1 MSAIAGIFHLNHDP
15 VNKEHSS
22 RMMKKLHKFPADDIR
37 TWSNHSI
44 FLGCHAQ
51 WITPESI
58 GEILPY
64 FDSERKI
71 GITADVILDNREEL
85 CNRLFVKKED
95 RNLPDSQLILLSY
108 LKWKDDCTKYLIGD
122 YAFMIW
128 DEKEQKLFG
137 ARDPSGYRTLYY
149 YHDFSRFIFCT
160 TIEPLLSLPGVE
172 KELNE
177 EWVAEFLAISG
188 TTDTVDASTTPYQRI
203 FQLPPFHS
211 ISVKKDS
218 VTIKKYGSYIPEKK
232 LKLRDNE
239 EYVEAFQEVFQ
250 KAVNSRLRTFRNVG
264 AQLSGGLDSGS
275 VVGCAGKLL
284 RKENKILHTFSYI
297 PPADFIDYTPT
308 YLIADESPLIKK
320 TVQYVGGISDHYFDF
335 EGKSSY
341 SEIDE
346 ILDIMEMPY
355 KFLENSFWLKGMFE
369 KAREKDIGILLN
381 GDRGNFTISWGSA
394 IHYYELL
401 LKRFK
406 LYRFYTE
413 LGQYCKN
420 AGGNRKK
427 LFSYLIKKKFLF
439 LGDTINQNEKAQA
452 FQLINKEFAEYE
464 GIYRKLREFG
474 ISKNGWFETPDLFE
488 QRKLLYDTIHPWNS
502 GNTLNSKLSLKH
514 SLWKRDP
521 TNDIRVVRFC
531 LSLPEDQYVQ
541 NGFDRALI
549 RRATKGIL
557 PDEIRLNQSLRG
569 VQAADWMHRIKPNR
583 DSIIEEANELMKN
596 KRIMSYLNNEVSML
610 INEFTQEKNSTQ
622 DYKMTDLSLI
632 IRCII
637 LYRFV
642 IRVFERG

>member
-1 MSAIAGIFHLNHDP
+1 MSAIAGIFHSNQEP

-22 RMMKKLHKFPADDIR
+22 KMMKMLHEFPADDIR

-64 FDSERKI
+64 FDSEKKV

-85 CNRLFVKKED
+85 CNRLLVKKED
-95 RNLPDSQLILLSY
+95 RNSIPDSQLILLSY

-149 YHDFSRFIFCT
+149 YRDHSRFIFCT
-160 TIEPLLSLPGVE
+160 TIDPILSLPNIE
-172 KELNE
+172 KKLNE
-177 EWVAEFLAISG
+177 EWLAEFLAISG
-188 TTDTVDASTTPYQRI
+188 TTDTVDASTTPYQRV

-211 ISVKKDS
+211 ISVYKES
-218 VTIKKYGSYIPEKK
+218 VTTRKYGSFIPEKR
-232 LKLRDNE
+232 LKLRSNE
-239 EYVEAFQEVFQ
+239 EYVEAFQDVFQ
-250 KAVNSRLRTFRNVG
+250 KAVNSKLRTFRNVG

-275 VVGCAGKLL
+275 VVGYAVKQL
-284 RKENKILHTFSYI
+284 RKKNKKLHTFSYI
-297 PPADFIDYTPT
+297 PPSDFIDYTPT

-320 TVQYVGGISDHYFDF
+320 TVQYVGGISDYYFDF

-346 ILDIMEMPY
+346 ILDVMEMPY

-394 IHYYELL
+394 INYYGLL

-406 LYRFYTE
+406 LFRLYTE
-413 LGQYCKN
+413 LEQYCKN
-420 AGGNRKK
+420 VGGNRKE
-427 LFSYLIKKKFLF
+427 LFSYLVKKQFPFVEKRR
-439 LGDTINQNEKAQA
+439 NQNEQA
-452 FQLINKEFAEYE
+452 HSFQLINKGFAEHT
-464 GIYRKLREFG
+464 GVYRKLSKYG
-474 ISKNGWFETPDLFE
+474 ISRNGWFETSGLFE
-488 QRKLLYDTIHPWNS
+488 QRMLLFDTIYPWNS

-521 TNDIRVVRFC
+521 TNDIRVVQFC
-531 LSLPEDQYVQ
+531 LSLPEEQYVK

-549 RRATKGIL
+549 RRATKSIL
-557 PDEIRLNQSLRG
+557 PDEIRLNQTTRG
-569 VQAADWMHRIKPNR
+569 VQAADWMHRIKPCW
-583 DSIIEEANELMKN
+583 DSIIEEVNELKKD
-596 KRIMSYLNNEVSML
+596 KRIMSYLNNDVCNVVS
-610 INEFTQEKNSTQ
+610 EFFEKKDSTQ
-622 DYKMTDLSLI
+622 NYTLSDFSLI
-632 IRCII
+632 MRCII

-642 IRVFERG
+642 KRVF